1 MRLRQ
6 HIRMQEQLNEAKLV
20 FFTNVSHEFRT
31 PLTLIRGAL
40 ERIRE
45 SRQLPDALEQPM
57 TLLEHNSDRLMHLI
71 NQLLEFRRMENNVM
85 SLRLEK
91 MDIMGLL
98 RELFGDV
105 AVAREAHRVEREP
118 FRLGGVE
125 GVPRGQADTGVE
137 EDILV
142 ERLVGHILAQ
152 DQEVFRPGVG
162 HLAPA
167 RRGERQQGAS
177 EQQDGDCAFHRVT
190 GLWSNASKRSRR
202 SLRSAGSPPLPCR
215 SRGTRPQR
223 AGSRDGSGPGLW
235 RKRRNRCRGCPCP
248 RRGRSPLRRPS
259 GPSRP

>member
-98 RELFGDV
+98 RELFNSFHDV
-105 AVAREAHRVEREP
+105 AE
-118 FRLGGVE
+118 LGLPHSPMPLWVISI
-125 GVPRGQADTGVE
+125 V
-137 EDILV
+137 
-142 ERLVGHILAQ
+142 H
-152 DQEVFRPGVG
+152 
-162 HLAPA
+162 
-167 RRGERQQGAS
+167 AS
-177 EQQDGDCAFHRVT
+177 
-190 GLWSNASKRSRR
+190 
-202 SLRSAGSPPLPCR
+202 
-215 SRGTRPQR
+215 TR
-223 AGSRDGSGPGLW
+223 
-235 RKRRNRCRGCPCP
+235 
-248 RRGRSPLRRPS
+248 
-259 GPSRP
+259 